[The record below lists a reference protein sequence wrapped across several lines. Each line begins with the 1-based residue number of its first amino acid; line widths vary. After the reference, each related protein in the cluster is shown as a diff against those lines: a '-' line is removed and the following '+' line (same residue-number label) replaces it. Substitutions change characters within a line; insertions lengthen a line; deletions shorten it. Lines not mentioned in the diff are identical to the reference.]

1 MHMPRIQ
8 PLRIEEANDSA
19 RLVLEDLR
27 RQRGKAPNMF
37 RTMALRPEIM
47 TTAVAHMEAIYGTG
61 TVDRKVKE
69 LVTVRVSQINE
80 CAY

>member
-1 MHMPRIQ
+1 MPRIQ
-8 PLRIEEANDSA
+8 PLRIEEANDRA
-19 RLVLEDLR
+19 RPVLEDLR

-37 RTMALRPEIM
+37 RTMALRPDIM
-47 TTAVAHMEAIYGTG
+47 ATAVAHMEAVYGTG